1 MGVNVMTEE
10 SLKIATQRKLAM
22 AIENTQKMIE
32 ICLDDPDLRLNDKAF
47 TRVRS
52 LGAKNI
58 LHILLHRIYHSLQ
71 LCLDK
76 YFGEIHSINSTNLI
90 PISKQAFSQS
100 RKHLNPE
107 YVREFVDMTSEL
119 AAQDNTMPSYNGMR
133 LIAIDGSD
141 VALENT
147 PELKE
152 AFGCSGPK
160 NDAATAL
167 CSIAYG
173 PLDHVIY
180 DCRLDRYN
188 ADERDLAK
196 AHVKRLSE
204 LGLSGS
210 LLLFDRGYPSAE
222 FVGFLYESN
231 FQFVMRIRSKFNV
244 DADNIKTQDWI
255 NLNHNGKEYPVR
267 ILKVTLNNGETETLL
282 TSLNQKQLPI
292 RKAGSLYFERWKVEI
307 AYDLIK
313 SKLELE
319 NFSGKSKVSVYQD
332 FYATMYLA
340 NIAAFA
346 AEEADEE
353 IANKDNGKPLKYPRK
368 ANRTRIIAKFR
379 EIFLRIITEQDKE
392 KRNAMLDTLISDI
405 SRYPIQVVPNRS
417 PKRKLPRKKRFFIG
431 RRSIV

>member
-1 MGVNVMTEE
+1 MTVE
-10 SLKIATQRKLAM
+10 SLKIAIQRKLNM
-22 AIENTQKMIE
+22 AIENTHNSIE
-32 ICLDDPDLRLNDKAF
+32 TCLDDPDLRLHDNAF
-47 TRVRS
+47 TRERS

-76 YFGEIHSINSTNLI
+76 YFGGINII
-90 PISKQAFSQS
+90 PVSKQAFSQS
-100 RKHLNPE
+100 RKYLNPE
-107 YVREFVDMTSEL
+107 YVRRFVDMTSEL
-119 AAQDNTMPSYNGMR
+119 AAQDNAMPSYNRMR

-180 DCRLDRYN
+180 DCRIDRYD

-196 AHVKRLSE
+196 AHVKRLAE
-204 LGLSGS
+204 LGLSRS

-222 FVGFLYESN
+222 FISFVYESG
-231 FQFVMRIRSKFNV
+231 FQFVMRVRNKFNL
-244 DADNIKTQDWI
+244 DADSIKTQGWI
-255 NLNHNGKEYPVR
+255 NLKHDNKQYPVR
-267 ILKVTLNNGETETLL
+267 ILKVVLDNGETETLL
-282 TSLNQKQLPI
+282 TSLNQKQLPV
-292 RKAGSLYFERWKVEI
+292 RNAGTLYFKRWTVEM

-319 NFSGKSKVSVYQD
+319 NFSGKTKVSVLQD

-346 AEEADEE
+346 AEEADEQV
-353 IANKDNGKPLKYPRK
+353 AMADKNKELKHSRK
-368 ANRTRIIAKFR
+368 ASRTRTISKLR
-379 EIFLRIITEQDKE
+379 DVFLEVITEQDAT
-392 KRNAMLDTLISDI
+392 KRNTMLNKLVLDI
-405 SRYPIQVVPNRS
+405 AKYPIQTIPNRS
-417 PKRKLPRKKRFFIG
+417 VVRKLPRKKRFFIA
-431 RRSIV
+431 RRSVV

>member
-1 MGVNVMTEE
+1 V
-10 SLKIATQRKLAM
+10 
-22 AIENTQKMIE
+22 
-32 ICLDDPDLRLNDKAF
+32 
-47 TRVRS
+47 
-52 LGAKNI
+52 
-58 LHILLHRIYHSLQ
+58 
-71 LCLDK
+71 
-76 YFGEIHSINSTNLI
+76 
-90 PISKQAFSQS
+90 SKQAFSQS

-119 AAQDNTMPSYNGMR
+119 AAQDNAMPKYNGMR

-180 DCRLDRYN
+180 DCRIDRYD

-204 LGLSGS
+204 LGLSES
-210 LLLFDRGYPSAE
+210 LLLFNRGYPSAE
-222 FVGFLYESN
+222 FIAFLYKSG
-231 FQFVMRIRSKFNV
+231 FQFVMRVSSKFNLDV
-244 DADNIKTQDWI
+244 DGTKTQGWH
-255 NLNHNGKEYPVR
+255 NLKHNDKEYPVR
-267 ILKVTLNNGETETLL
+267 VLKVTLNNGETETLL

-292 RKAGSLYFERWKVEI
+292 RKASRLYFKRWKVEI

-319 NFSGKSKVSVYQD
+319 NFSGKTKVSVLQD

-346 AEEADEE
+346 AEEADEQVVSVD
-353 IANKDNGKPLKYPRK
+353 KDKELKNPRK
-368 ANRTRIIAKFR
+368 ASRTRTIAKLR
-379 EIFLRIITEQDKE
+379 DVFLSVITEQDKA
-392 KRNAMLDTLISDI
+392 KRNAMLNELVLDI
-405 SRYPIQVVPNRS
+405 SKYPIQTIPNRS
-417 PKRKLPRKKRFFIG
+417 PTRKLPRKKRFFIA
-431 RRSIV
+431 RRSMV